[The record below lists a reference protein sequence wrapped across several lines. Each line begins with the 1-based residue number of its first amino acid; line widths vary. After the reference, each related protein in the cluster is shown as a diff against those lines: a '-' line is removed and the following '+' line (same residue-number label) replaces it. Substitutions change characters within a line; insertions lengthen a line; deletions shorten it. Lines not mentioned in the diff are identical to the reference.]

1 VSRVARNFIL
11 ALVLVVV
18 AVVVGSRIG
27 HRRTSTPTTTT
38 SPVVTSTTV
47 ATSTTVT
54 TSTVPTSTTTVTAS
68 LTTCRGS
75 QFTGTNVGSEGAAG
89 TGYDIMTLTKTSP
102 GSCVVDGYPIVSFLG
117 AKGVVVTGLS
127 VRDATDFPIG
137 AAQGPPRAHT
147 IVTGQ
152 KVGLQVRYADIP
164 VGTATC
170 PSVSQIN
177 VQFVAGDQSVPVK
190 IAYPIAPCGGA
201 LAVSAFYRG

>member
-1 VSRVARNFIL
+1 MSRVARNFVL

-27 HRRTSTPTTTT
+27 HHRTSTPTTSTIVTT
-38 SPVVTSTTV
+38 T
-47 ATSTTVT
+47 TSTTVT
-54 TSTVPTSTTTVTAS
+54 TTTTTVPTSTTTVPAS

-117 AKGVVVTGLS
+117 AKGVVITGLS
-127 VRDATDFPIG
+127 VRDAIDFPIG

-147 IVTGQ
+147 IAAGQ

-170 PSVSQIN
+170 PSVTQIN
-177 VQFVAGDQSVPVK
+177 VQFVAGDQSVPVN
-190 IAYPIAPCGGA
+190 IVYPIAPCGGA